1 MMSDTNMYICAHNN
15 ISTWHP
21 SCDGYVIAAQHRE
34 INDKQLPVIY
44 TDDEFTRLHN
54 ICYGELC
61 QQRYMM
67 NHPELLSDYIGFSHY
82 RRYFR
87 RFRNSL
93 ESVPDIIG
101 KHGAVFSKTWSCGL
115 PNKCCIAMYHSGIFI
130 DPMRDAAYKAC
141 RGYGEAFDR
150 FLELQDCSC
159 LNMYIMG
166 KEDFLENAG
175 IVFSV
180 LDSVDRHFGL
190 CDNES
195 TRAFMLEQYEL
206 GNWFKGNIEWQQR
219 LQGFL
224 GEYLWNVIKLYKF
237 PNAKMYKVDIVA
249 DRDTEIKK
257 FE

>member
-1 MMSDTNMYICAHNN
+1 MSDTNMYICAHNN

-44 TDDEFTRLHN
+44 TDDEFTRSHN

-61 QQRYMM
+61 QQRY
-67 NHPELLSDYIGFSHY
+67 

-93 ESVPDIIG
+93 DSVPDIIG

-166 KEDFLENAG
+166 K
-175 IVFSV
+175 
-180 LDSVDRHFGL
+180 
-190 CDNES
+190 
-195 TRAFMLEQYEL
+195 
-206 GNWFKGNIEWQQR
+206 
-219 LQGFL
+219 
-224 GEYLWNVIKLYKF
+224 
-237 PNAKMYKVDIVA
+237 
-249 DRDTEIKK
+249 
-257 FE
+257 